1 MKITRCATVVA
12 GTLFCFCITHAQAPP
27 AAPKLKDEMRMP
39 WTRGEDRFL
48 RLWLIAA
55 PVPGRLDSDCLGGQG
70 GEASLRPADGQE
82 LKKSDG
88 ASLRWHSQKSWGDE
102 VAFDNATGS
111 AEGAVAFAFTTIPR
125 PSAGRAM
132 LSIGSIDG
140 IRLWLNGTLVLSRD
154 GLRSMTPDEDQ
165 VEVEMNAGENRLLVK
180 VPVQSRFCVRVLES
194 GTVLVRKAEI
204 GPSIVKLASDGFTL
218 KTDVGAER
226 TTVDAVNV
234 EVIKPGGEAV
244 FSATAPR
251 GAQVEVDAREWADGP
266 YEVRCSTRTFTG
278 LLYATHIPWY
288 KGEFL
293 PMANEL
299 AATAAAADASK
310 PEGFTLGMLAA
321 MVEDRLGCRLSEV
334 KGNPWRKV
342 HSPLMEYQEMLLER
356 NGQTGRIRPYGFVR
370 LAYLDDVDGSP
381 QYCRAY
387 LPPDYDPAKKWPLV
401 IQMHG
406 FNPANPVYVRWWAA
420 DDRHPGIN
428 TEFSNHQGV
437 IYMEPHGR
445 GNTQYL
451 GMGDKD
457 IQTVIAEAKRLFNVD
472 EDRIYLTGDSMGG
485 WGTWNV
491 ATRHPDEFAAI
502 APVFGGSDYHAQ
514 MPEEELARLAPA
526 DRFLFEKQSSWA
538 MADGLLNL
546 PVFVHHG
553 DADQSVNVDYSRW
566 GVRLMQRWGYD
577 VRYHEYPG
585 RVHEA
590 LESQNG
596 NLNIEWFLQHRRNAD
611 PRHVRLRSAELRHAS
626 AYWVHVLQSA
636 SPLAFMAVDAEIVDG
651 NVIRLDTRN
660 IVDIEL
666 TPSANLVDQEKSV
679 NVVWNGEP
687 RQMSLENG
695 SLRLTAAGYKPA
707 TVHKNERLPGSI
719 ADFTVTPFAVV
730 IGTVSRDTAMAALCR
745 AKASGFIEGWKEWQ
759 KQQPRVFADTALGE
773 ADMAKYSLLLV
784 GGPDANSVTARLA
797 PRLPLQISG
806 DRIAVDGRDFAV
818 KDAALQMIY
827 PHPLNAERYVWIAAG
842 TSTTGMYFSELNP
855 RRLYDWD
862 YVIADGLIPAY
873 RQRAS
878 ALQTRVVSGMFDGNW
893 RFNDSLAQRGDAG
906 IRSKARLRLRPNEN
920 LAVSPRL
927 LDSYVGRYQIIQGPV
942 VEVVRDGRRL
952 KARVQGSDEDTLV
965 PETETNFT
973 VPRSGAWISFVRDR
987 SGKVTGFQAYQDG
1000 DFEGKKLDK

>member
-1 MKITRCATVVA
+1 
-12 GTLFCFCITHAQAPP
+12 
-27 AAPKLKDEMRMP
+27 
-39 WTRGEDRFL
+39 
-48 RLWLIAA
+48 
-55 PVPGRLDSDCLGGQG
+55 
-70 GEASLRPADGQE
+70 
-82 LKKSDG
+82 
-88 ASLRWHSQKSWGDE
+88 
-102 VAFDNATGS
+102 
-111 AEGAVAFAFTTIPR
+111 
-125 PSAGRAM
+125 
-132 LSIGSIDG
+132 
-140 IRLWLNGTLVLSRD
+140 
-154 GLRSMTPDEDQ
+154 
-165 VEVEMNAGENRLLVK
+165 
-180 VPVQSRFCVRVLES
+180 
-194 GTVLVRKAEI
+194 
-204 GPSIVKLASDGFTL
+204 
-218 KTDVGAER
+218 
-226 TTVDAVNV
+226 
-234 EVIKPGGEAV
+234 
-244 FSATAPR
+244 
-251 GAQVEVDAREWADGP
+251 
-266 YEVRCSTRTFTG
+266 
-278 LLYATHIPWY
+278 
-288 KGEFL
+288 
-293 PMANEL
+293 
-299 AATAAAADASK
+299 
-310 PEGFTLGMLAA
+310 MLAA

-920 LAVSPRL
+920 LAVSPRV